1 MFTGPL
7 YAYFGIQ
14 PNNPANI
21 GLAATLGRV
30 QISGVATP
38 IDESFTVSPLDPQI
52 WQVSA
57 QDPTGVVPVTPDALF
72 WLNWTV
78 PDVGYRPQSAPSVTG
93 PWADLALTVPQLG
106 SRKRTVVNASDLPV
120 SATGNY
126 FFRLGK

>member
-1 MFTGPL
+1 MFAGPL

-30 QISGVATP
+30 QISGVETP
-38 IDESFTVSPLDPQI
+38 IDESFTTSPLDPQI
-52 WQVSA
+52 WAVSA
-57 QDPTGVVPVTPDALF
+57 QDPTGVIPITPDALF

-78 PDVGYRPQSAPSVTG
+78 PDVGYRLQSAPGVTG

-106 SRKRTVVNASDLPV
+106 GRKRTVVNASDLPV